1 MRANCQFR
9 IPKSVTHVSQQDGCV
24 YDKARPYKQEFIKK
38 STADSLTIKRYYKK
52 EQLQNP

>member
-1 MRANCQFR
+1 MRTYGQFR
-9 IPKSVTHVSQQDGCV
+9 VPKSVTHVSQQDGCV

>member
-9 IPKSVTHVSQQDGCV
+9 IPKSVTQVSQQDGCV